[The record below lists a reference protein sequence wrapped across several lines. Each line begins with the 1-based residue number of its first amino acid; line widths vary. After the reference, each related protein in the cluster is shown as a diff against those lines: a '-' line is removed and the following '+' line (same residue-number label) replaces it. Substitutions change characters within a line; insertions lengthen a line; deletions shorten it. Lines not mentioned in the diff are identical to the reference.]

1 MHGIRVRARRLSA
14 ELGVATKV
22 AGLRTANL
30 KPRGVQH
37 RIDHHSSESTV
48 LSKYEGDV
56 AAAGAANAAS
66 AAVASVAG
74 GGLIEGGGGGGGG
87 GKEAYASFL
96 EAERLRREERE
107 GASGEGG
114 EKPRHRA
121 SSAACAVS

>member
-74 GGLIEGGGGGGGG
+74 GGLIEGGGGG
-87 GKEAYASFL
+87 KEAYASFL